1 MIVISGATG
10 NIGKRITAMLLSEG
24 RQVRAISRSTDHLKS
39 LVEKGAETAVGTL
52 EDSVFV
58 RRAFEGAT
66 AAVVMVPPI
75 LKADNLREYQAQIGE
90 NMAGAVEESGIRYV
104 VHLSSLGAHLSEGSG
119 ILLGSHDQEQRLNRI
134 EDLNVVHLRPAY
146 FMENFLGSIG
156 RIKRENTFGSS
167 LRGDIPLALVATRD
181 IAKVASRYLLEL
193 SISGKSVH
201 DLLGERNLTL
211 LEITK
216 ILGNAVGKSD
226 LKYVQFP
233 YQQVKDSMMSR
244 GISESVAD
252 ASIELSKT
260 LNENPHIF
268 DSERT
273 PEKTTPTSIEEFVDL
288 FLAEYEQ
295 GSSLAR

>member
-1 MIVISGATG
+1 MIVITGATG
-10 NIGKRITAMLLSEG
+10 NIGRRITTTLLSMG
-24 RQVRAISRSTDHLKS
+24 KQVRAISRSGVNLKPM
-39 LVEKGAETAVGTL
+39 VEKGVEAAVGRL
-52 EDSVFV
+52 EDSAFV
-58 RRAFEGAT
+58 RQAFEGAT
-66 AAVVMVPPI
+66 AVFVMIPPI
-75 LKADNLREYQAQIGE
+75 LKADILREYQAQIGE
-90 NMAGAVEESGIRYV
+90 NMTAAIEEAGIMYV

-119 ILLGSHDQEQRLNRI
+119 ILLGSHDQEQRLNRV
-134 EDLNVVHLRPAY
+134 EGLNVIHLRPAY

-156 RIKRENTFGSS
+156 RIKRDNIFGSS

-181 IAKVASRYLLEL
+181 IAQVASRYLLEL
-193 SISGKSVH
+193 NFSGKSVH
-201 DLLGERNLTL
+201 DILGERDLTL
-211 LEITK
+211 LEITR
-216 ILGNAVGKSD
+216 ILGNAVGKPD

-252 ASIELSKT
+252 ASIELSRT

-288 FLAEYEQ
+288 FLTEYEKA
-295 GSSLAR
+295 GPSAR